1 MKINKQDIYVS
12 LIIALI
18 VLLFYFSDAV
28 LQAYLSFNK
37 NHGMITSFVKF
48 GLLATFGEMLGL
60 RIKTGKYYSGEF
72 GLFPKIMVWGFLGLT
87 IKMAFVVFAT
97 GTPVLMEYLGISGAV
112 ASMGNSTTYTKLLVA
127 FAISI
132 AMNVM
137 YAPVMMTFHKITDLH
152 IASHQGKT
160 KSLLLPVDFAAHFK
174 AIDWNIQWHFV
185 FKKTIPL
192 FWIPAHTF
200 TFLLPP
206 DFQVLFAALLSV
218 LLGLI
223 LALASL
229 KSKK

>member
-18 VLLFYFSDAV
+18 VLLFYFSDTV

-48 GLLATFGEMLGL
+48 GLLATFGEMVGL
-60 RIKTGKYYSGEF
+60 RIKTGQYYSGEF

-97 GTPVLMEYLGISGAV
+97 GTPVFMEYLGISGAT
-112 ASMGNSTTYTKLLVA
+112 ASMGNSTTYTKLFVA

-152 IASHQGKT
+152 IASHKGKT
-160 KSLLLPVDFAAHFK
+160 RSLFLPVNFAAQFK
-174 AIDWNIQWHFV
+174 AINWDIQWHFV
-185 FKKTIPL
+185 LKKTIPL

>member
-37 NHGMITSFVKF
+37 NHGLVTSFVKF
-48 GLLATFGEMLGL
+48 GLLATFGEMIGL
-60 RIKTGKYYSGEF
+60 RIRTGKYYSVEF

-87 IKMAFVVFAT
+87 IKLAFVVFAT
-97 GTPVLMEYLGISGAV
+97 GTPVFMEYIGISGAT
-112 ASMGNSTTYTKLLVA
+112 ASMANSTTYTKLLVA

-137 YAPVMMTFHKITDLH
+137 YAPLMMTFHKITDLH
-152 IASHQGKT
+152 IASHNGKT

-174 AIDWNIQWHFV
+174 AIDWDIQWHFV

-192 FWIPAHTF
+192 FWIPAHTL

>member
-18 VLLFYFSDAV
+18 VLLFYFSDAL

-37 NHGMITSFVKF
+37 NHGMVTSFVKF
-48 GLLATFGEMLGL
+48 GLLATFGEMVGL
-60 RIKTGKYYSGEF
+60 RIRTGNYYTDEF

-87 IKMAFVVFAT
+87 IKLAFVVFAT
-97 GTPVLMEYLGISGAV
+97 GTPVFMEYLGISGAT
-112 ASMGNSTTYTKLLVA
+112 ASMANSTTLTKLLIA

-152 IASHQGKT
+152 IAFHKGKT
-160 KSLLLPVDFAAHFK
+160 KSLFLPIDFAAHFK
-174 AIDWNIQWHFV
+174 AIDWDVQWHFV

-192 FWIPAHTF
+192 FWIPAHTL

>member
-12 LIIALI
+12 LIIGLI
-18 VLLFYFSDAV
+18 ILLFYLSETL

-37 NHGMITSFVKF
+37 NHGMLTSFVKF
-48 GLLATFGEMLGL
+48 GLLATFGEMLGQ
-60 RIKTGKYYSGEF
+60 RIKTGNYYSNRF
-72 GLFPKIMVWGFLGLT
+72 GLVPKIMVWGFLGLT

-97 GTPVLMEYLGISGAV
+97 GTPQFMEYLGISGAV
-112 ASMGNSTTYTKLLVA
+112 ASMAGSTTLTKLLVA

-152 IASHQGKT
+152 IAAHNGKT
-160 KSLLLPVDFAAHFK
+160 KSLLLPVDFASHFK

-192 FWIPAHTF
+192 FWIPAHTI